1 MPCKYLDPDIAKIV
15 RCTFTDNR
23 VCKQWRDEQNV
34 FGYAN
39 EESLLD
45 AYKFCEKQVRT
56 FIPAPVGDTEKEE

>member
-1 MPCKYLDPDIAKIV
+1 MACKYLDPDVAKIV

-23 VCKQWRDEQNV
+23 VCKQWIMRDLSE
-34 FGYAN
+34 GYAN